1 MMHGFG
7 GPSAD
12 GQFAFASPFA
22 SGCNFFAAFDEFAV
36 RLSFAFNG
44 GAFNRF
50 L

>member
-12 GQFAFASPFA
+12 GQFCFALPSTA
-22 SGCNFFAAFDEFAV
+22 SGNLFAAFDQFAV

>member
-12 GQFAFASPFA
+12 GQPCFALTSAA
-22 SGCNFFAAFDEFAV
+22 SGNFSAAFDEFAV